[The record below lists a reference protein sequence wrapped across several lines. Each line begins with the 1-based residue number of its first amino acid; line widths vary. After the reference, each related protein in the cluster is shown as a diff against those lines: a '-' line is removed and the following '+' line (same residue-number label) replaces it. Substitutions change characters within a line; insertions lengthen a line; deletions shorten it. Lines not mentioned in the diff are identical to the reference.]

1 MNPDIQNPVIS
12 GWVHQSSYYLLL
24 CWHPESITRLLLLK
38 EPTINGA
45 PIMNSI
51 IKERTMFWSCRVD
64 NRRAAIS
71 HLPLHSP
78 NNGSITAS
86 VICNKRMDW
95 WKIICRA
102 HMHKNAD
109 KTTSK
114 HPRLVFPVWINER
127 ARPLLITFHVWCSM
141 EQNSHKDRDREVFKW
156 LFMHK
161 FLYLSTPIPLW
172 TSVDA
177 GVKSTFKKT
186 PKRPKKKEKK
196 NSPLCPHRTLLGRC
210 SKIP

>member
-12 GWVHQSSYYLLL
+12 GWAHQSSYYLLL
-24 CWHPESITRLLLLK
+24 CWHPESITRLLILK

-51 IKERTMFWSCRVD
+51 IKEGTMFWSCRVD

-71 HLPLHSP
+71 HLPLYSP

-86 VICNKRMDW
+86 IIYNKRMHW
-95 WKIICRA
+95 WKIICQA

-127 ARPLLITFHVWCSM
+127 ARPLLITFHVFSAQWNRTATKTEIERYLNDFSCINFFICHG
-141 EQNSHKDRDREVFKW
+141 QSHCGHQWMLERRPPSPKNPKRTK
-156 LFMHK
+156 
-161 FLYLSTPIPLW
+161 
-172 TSVDA
+172 
-177 GVKSTFKKT
+177 KKT
-186 PKRPKKKEKK
+186 
-196 NSPLCPHRTLLGRC
+196 G
-210 SKIP
+210 

>member
-12 GWVHQSSYYLLL
+12 GWAHQSSYYLLL
-24 CWHPESITRLLLLK
+24 CWHPESITRLLILK

-51 IKERTMFWSCRVD
+51 IKEGTMFWSCRVD

-78 NNGSITAS
+78 NNGSITAT
-86 VICNKRMDW
+86 IIYNKRMHW

-127 ARPLLITFHVWCSM
+127 ARPLLITFHVFSAEWNKTSTKTEIERYLNDFSCINFFICHG
-141 EQNSHKDRDREVFKW
+141 QSHCGRRWMLEW
-156 LFMHK
+156 
-161 FLYLSTPIPLW
+161 SPP
-172 TSVDA
+172 S
-177 GVKSTFKKT
+177 
-186 PKRPKKKEKK
+186 PKKQD
-196 NSPLCPHRTLLGRC
+196 S
-210 SKIP
+210 